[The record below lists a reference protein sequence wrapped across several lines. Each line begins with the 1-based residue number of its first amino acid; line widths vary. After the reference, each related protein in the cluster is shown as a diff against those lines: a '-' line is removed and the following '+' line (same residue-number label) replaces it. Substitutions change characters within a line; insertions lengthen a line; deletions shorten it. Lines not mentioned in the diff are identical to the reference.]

1 MMTVHKLSAGDGYR
15 YYTGEVASG
24 DVLRDKNR
32 ELGDY
37 YTVEGMPPG
46 QWLGSGAAEIG
57 LFGRVNEA
65 QMQALFSGQQL
76 PLTTEELAGLLA
88 QRPDAAE
95 AKYASTLEEMRREYA
110 EKAWE
115 IQLAI
120 KQGKSLE
127 TIGEGFG
134 KGISQQAMS
143 KKVTAYKEAGNDFS
157 KASKE
162 AYRDPENLDTLRQDF
177 INSYT
182 MTQAETKRAQSK
194 ASKEAN
200 KVPLV
205 TSRKNAEAPRTY
217 EQVKTPFMVR
227 MDEEKARFI
236 RLNDRQPSKD
246 ETREIRNRVGGE
258 LFRKEHLREP
268 RNKEELSRWITQ
280 QSKHKQQTITGF
292 DLVFTPTKSVSIA
305 WGLGDE
311 TLRKGIETA
320 HEKAIQDVVT
330 YLENNAV
337 YTRRGKNGIAQ
348 EDVQSGIIATK
359 FRHYDSRNGDPNLHD
374 HLVIANKVQGKDN
387 KWLTLDGRMI
397 YSFGVAASELY
408 NSKIAEY
415 IHADLGLEFTGEKRK
430 GRMIYELAGIDSE
443 TIQAFSSRSSS
454 IKKTLAELEAKYI
467 QEHGYAPNDK
477 ARIAL
482 RQQATLATRPKKDGV
497 HSLAELNEKW
507 RHQVAEKKLKLPTG
521 EKLYKHLKKASN
533 QQAVE
538 VIEAKAQALATPSLA
553 HAEHI
558 IGRLQESRSTWKIN
572 HIEAETLRYFR
583 DVTKGSGLDKSAV
596 DAAVSAV
603 INQSISINNFGE
615 SVELPEA
622 KLRNDGTSVYRRAD
636 YQLFSS
642 HAVFGAERTLIQAA
656 TMDKVIPLATH
667 DLFDRQVAQLKAE
680 GGLISSTQEDMARAF
695 VTDERLLVV
704 GIGPA
709 GAGKTTSMKAAVD
722 TARAGGH
729 EVFGLAPT
737 AVAASIMEKELD
749 IKAGTISSFMDPIS
763 TLRKKLSAG
772 DMLLIDEI
780 GMAGTLDL
788 ATIVEIAHEQGA
800 VVRGIGDYRQL
811 SAIGSGGALRLIESE
826 AGAIYLEDVFRF
838 KNPEEAAATLALR
851 EPPLVGTDKPF
862 AWYVDNGRVTA
873 GEKDVMLADV
883 YAAFAADTAV
893 GKNSLMI
900 APTNEDVKKLNE
912 YAQVAAIDAGK
923 VKESAK
929 RVALLDDG
937 SNAYKGDIIVTRKNQ
952 YKLRLNKG
960 KDFVKNGDLWK
971 IQKVT
976 SDGELKV
983 KHLNHGGV
991 ITLPASYV
999 KEYVQ
1004 LGYASTINRAQGA
1017 TVDTVHAAV
1026 DASTSRANA
1035 YVALSRGRE
1044 NNQLYVATTEDKTR
1058 DDVLTAIT
1066 NSYDRNLS
1074 FHEETRAQRAAER
1087 NVAAGLDKYADLS
1100 LHASE
1105 EAMKTVV
1112 AQAVGAEEAALFT
1125 EADAWGALAHELADT
1140 YRSGL
1145 DPVVTFQKAYARR
1158 DFGDAE
1164 DWAAVMHWRIQGLRE
1179 RDTAA
1184 RERFGEYSR
1193 PMAHIPDEQLDKLI
1207 ARAQERTKP
1216 LKERDIEDKRWAERD
1231 YALVPNAQL
1240 KEMRVNTVKALNV
1253 ADSTGDTRGYAQIS
1267 ENLALMDA
1275 EVTRRRW
1282 ASPEQKAVE
1291 EIVRGERPRSGAD
1304 FTILNA
1310 LEWEKKVRE
1319 TLIPSVE
1326 VPGEQDKARIVKGVS
1341 GHSLDSFWQYDQYTP
1356 DSLKRVLKAQHR
1368 EVAELVQLR
1377 GHQIAAEKPAWAD
1390 ALGQVPARG
1399 RNARHWYRVAAEVES
1414 FREKYKIPAGEPIA
1428 IPKKLRSGER
1438 GEFLQTQIVNVHK
1451 RSVLSA
1457 QYKDKEQLHHE
1468 ARLKDTLIADK
1479 EQLSDA
1485 ETLINQRRT
1494 KADSPE
1500 QKQLEHQEKLW
1511 HELAQR
1517 WETEQQKKA
1526 EALDAQKACDAAS
1539 QDAHSAISARDGY
1552 GQSLVAA
1559 AHKDYQQVQEA
1570 QERVE
1575 NSNIFNRSSRERE
1588 LNTAIDAYESKYG
1601 RTDLPSEDDKM
1612 WLNEDARYAEYAQK
1626 AQEAE
1631 EALAQAQHKLDRAN
1645 GQVDMA
1651 TQQRLSAYDSYV
1663 EAREANPNTRVVS
1676 EKMTASDA
1684 MQAKNRATRRDEAML
1699 RAKTS
1704 PSSMRMQQAR
1714 QQQVFKQQKPPAQ
1727 AQTQQQ
1733 VRQQQVTQK
1742 PRTL

>member
-46 QWLGSGAAEIG
+46 QWVGAGAAELWLHG
-57 LFGRVNEA
+57 EVSEA

-76 PLTTEELAGLLA
+76 PITTDELSALLA
-88 QRPDAAE
+88 QKPDAAE
-95 AKYASTLEEMRREYA
+95 AAYAVTLEKMRREYA
-110 EKAWE
+110 GKAWE
-115 IQLAI
+115 IHLAI
-120 KQGKSLE
+120 KQGKTQKEISESFINKRSQKSISLK
-127 TIGEGFG
+127 I
-134 KGISQQAMS
+134 K
-143 KKVTAYKEAGNDFS
+143 AYKAAGNDFS
-157 KASKE
+157 KRNKE
-162 AYRDPENLDTLRQDF
+162 AYRDPENLSSLREQF

-182 MTQAETKRAQSK
+182 MTEAETKRAESRATKDAQ
-194 ASKEAN
+194 A
-200 KVPLV
+200 VPLV
-205 TSRKNAEAPRTY
+205 TSRKHAETPRTY
-217 EQVKTPFMVR
+217 EEVKTPFMKR
-227 MDEEKARFI
+227 MAEEKARFI
-236 RLNDRQPSKD
+236 RLNENEPTKA
-246 ETREIRNRVGGE
+246 ELREIRNRVGGE
-258 LFRKEHLREP
+258 LFREEHLREP
-268 RNKEELSRWITQ
+268 RSKEELRRWMGQ
-280 QSKHKQQTITGF
+280 QSKPKQQTITGF
-292 DLVFTPTKSVSIA
+292 DLVFTPPKSVSIA

-311 TLRKGIETA
+311 TLRKGIESA
-320 HEKAIQDVVT
+320 HEKAVQDVVS
-330 YLENNAV
+330 YLEQNAV
-337 YTRRGKNGIAQ
+337 YTRRGKNGVAQ
-348 EDVQSGIIATK
+348 EDVKSGVIATK
-359 FRHYDSRNGDPNLHD
+359 YRHYDSREGDPNLHD
-374 HLVIANKVQGKDN
+374 HLVVANKVKGKDG

-397 YSFGVAASELY
+397 YSYNVAASEFY

-415 IHADLGLEFTGEKRK
+415 IHADLGLEFIGEERK
-430 GRMIYELAGIDSE
+430 GRKIHELVGIDSDA
-443 TIQAFSSRSSS
+443 IQTFSSRSSN
-454 IKKTLAELEAKYI
+454 INKTLAELEAKFI

-482 RQQATLATRPKKDGV
+482 RQQATLATRPKKEGV
-497 HSLAELNEKW
+497 HSLAELNKKW
-507 RHQVAEKKLKLPTG
+507 RAQVAEKKLDLPTG
-521 EKLYKHLKKASN
+521 EKLREHLQAASTEHA
-533 QQAVE
+533 QR
-538 VIEAKAQALATPSLA
+538 VIEAKAQAIATPELE
-553 HAEHI
+553 HAEKI
-558 IGRLQESRSTWKIN
+558 IKRLQGTRSTWRIN
-572 HIEAETLRYFR
+572 HIEAEALRYFR
-583 DVTKGSGLDKSAV
+583 DITQGSGLDKAAV

-603 INQSISINNFGE
+603 KNQSISLNNFGE
-615 SVELPEA
+615 SVELPKA
-622 KLRNDGTSVYRRAD
+622 KLRADGTSVYRRAD
-636 YQLFSS
+636 YQVFSS
-642 HAVFGAERTLIQAA
+642 HAIFEAERSLIQAA
-656 TMDKVIPLATH
+656 TTDMVIPVATH
-667 DLFDRQVAQLKAE
+667 DVFDRQVAQLKEE
-680 GGLISSTQEDMARAF
+680 GGRISVTQEDMARAF

-722 TARAGGH
+722 TARAAGH
-729 EVFGLAPT
+729 QVIGLAPT
-737 AVAASIMEKELD
+737 AVAASILEEELD
-749 IKAGTISSFMDPIS
+749 VTAMTIAKFTNPDAPRIA
-763 TLRKKLSAG
+763 LEPG
-772 DMLLIDEI
+772 DMLLVDEI
-780 GMAGTLDL
+780 GMAGTLNL
-788 ATIVEIAHEQGA
+788 ATIIEQAREQGA

-811 SAIGSGGALRLIESE
+811 SAIGSGGALRLIEAE

-851 EPPLVGTDKPF
+851 EPPLVGADKPF
-862 AWYVDNGRVTA
+862 EWYLENGRVTA
-873 GEKDVMLADV
+873 GEKDTMLADV
-883 YAAFAADTAV
+883 YARFAADTAA
-893 GKNSLMI
+893 GKKSLML

-912 YAQVAAIDAGK
+912 FAQVAAIDAGQ

-929 RVALLDDG
+929 HVALLDDG
-937 SNAYKGDIIVTRKNQ
+937 SNAYRGDVIVTRKNK
-952 YKLRLNKG
+952 YKFIVNNG
-960 KDFVKNGDLWK
+960 KDFVKNGDLW
-971 IQKVT
+971 QVRKVT
-976 SDGELKV
+976 TDGQLKV
-983 KHLNHGGV
+983 KHLGHGGV

-1004 LGYASTINRAQGA
+1004 LGYASTINRAQGS

-1058 DDVLTAIT
+1058 DDVLTDIT

-1074 FHEETRAQRAAER
+1074 FHEETAAARVAER
-1087 NVAAGLDKYADLS
+1087 NVASALEKYDDLA
-1100 LHASE
+1100 LYASE

-1112 AQAVGAEEAALFT
+1112 AQAVGEGKAAWFT

-1145 DPVVTFQKAYARR
+1145 DPVETFTRAYKQR
-1158 DFGDAE
+1158 DFEDAE
-1164 DWAAVMHWRIQGLRE
+1164 DPAAVMHWRIQGLRE

-1184 RERFGEYSR
+1184 RERFGQYSR

-1216 LKERDIEDKRWAERD
+1216 LKERDIEDKRWAEHD
-1231 YALVPNAQL
+1231 YALVPSARL
-1240 KEMRVNTVKALNV
+1240 KEMRVNTFKALEV
-1253 ADSTGDTRGYAQIS
+1253 AEATKDYRSYDQIS
-1267 ENLALMDA
+1267 ENLGLMNNEIA
-1275 EVTRRRW
+1275 RRRW
-1282 ASPEQKAVE
+1282 SSPEQKAVE

-1304 FTILNA
+1304 FTILNS
-1310 LEWEKKVRE
+1310 LEWEKKVRVS
-1319 TLIPSVE
+1319 LIPSVD

-1341 GHSLDSFWQYDQYTP
+1341 GHSLDPFWQYDPYTP

-1377 GHQIAAEKPAWAD
+1377 GHQIAAEKPAWSD
-1390 ALGQVPARG
+1390 ALGQVPARA

-1457 QYKDKEQLHHE
+1457 QHKDKEQLHHE

-1511 HELAQR
+1511 QELAQR

-1526 EALDAQKACDAAS
+1526 EALDAQTACDAAS

-1601 RTDLPSEDDKM
+1601 RTDLPSEDDKV

-1626 AQEAE
+1626 VQEAE

-1684 MQAKNRATRRDEAML
+1684 MQAKNKAARRDEAML

-1704 PSSMRMQQAR
+1704 PGSMRMQQAR

>member
-46 QWLGSGAAEIG
+46 QWLGSGASEIG

-76 PLTTEELAGLLA
+76 PVTTEELAELLA
-88 QRPDAAE
+88 QKPDAAE
-95 AKYASTLEEMRREYA
+95 AKYASTLEKMRREYA
-110 EKAWE
+110 KKAWE
-115 IQLAI
+115 IHLAI
-120 KQGKSLE
+120 KQGKTQEEISKSFIKERSQKAISLKIE
-127 TIGEGFG
+127 
-134 KGISQQAMS
+134 
-143 KKVTAYKEAGNDFS
+143 AYKAAGNDFS
-157 KASKE
+157 KRNKA
-162 AYRDPENLDTLRQDF
+162 AYRDPKNLETLRQQF

-182 MTQAETKRAQSK
+182 MTQAETKRAQNK
-194 ASKEAN
+194 ARKEAN
-200 KVPLV
+200 KVPSV
-205 TSRKNAEAPRTY
+205 TSRKNAEATRTY
-217 EQVKTPFMVR
+217 EQTKTPFMVR
-227 MDEEKARFI
+227 MAEEKARFI
-236 RLNDRQPSKD
+236 RLKDRQPSKD

-268 RNKEELSRWITQ
+268 RTKEELSRWITQ
-280 QSKHKQQTITGF
+280 QSKPKQQTITGF

-348 EDVQSGIIATK
+348 ENVQSGIIATK

-397 YSFGVAASELY
+397 YSFNVAASELY

-415 IHADLGLEFTGEKRK
+415 IHADLGLEFKGEKRK
-430 GRMIYELAGIDSE
+430 GRKIYELAGIDSE

-454 IKKTLAELEAKYI
+454 INKTLKELKAKYI

-477 ARIAL
+477 ALIAL
-482 RQQATLATRPKKDGV
+482 RQQATLATRPKKEGV

-521 EKLYKHLKKASN
+521 ERLYQHLKEASN
-533 QQAVE
+533 KQAKE
-538 VIEAKAQALATPSLA
+538 VIKAKAQALAVPAMA
-553 HAEHI
+553 HAEQI

-583 DVTKGSGLDKSAV
+583 DITKGSGLDQPAI

-603 INQSISINNFGE
+603 INQSISINDFGE
-615 SVELPEA
+615 AVELPQA

-656 TMDKVIPLATH
+656 TTDKVIPVATH
-667 DLFDRQVAQLKAE
+667 DLFERQVAQLKAE

-729 EVFGLAPT
+729 QVIGLAPT

-749 IKAGTISSFMDPIS
+749 IQAMTIARFTNPEAPRIILEPGTV
-763 TLRKKLSAG
+763 
-772 DMLLIDEI
+772 LLVDEI
-780 GMAGTLDL
+780 GMASTLDL
-788 ATIVEIAHEQGA
+788 AKIVDQAREQGA

-851 EPPLVGTDKPF
+851 EPPLVGVDKPF
-862 AWYVDNGRVTA
+862 GWYVDHGRVTA

-883 YAAFAADTAV
+883 YAAFAADTAA

-929 RVALLDDG
+929 RMAMLDDG
-937 SNAYKGDIIVTRKNQ
+937 SNAYKGDIIVTRDNN

-971 IQKVT
+971 VQKVT

-991 ITLPASYV
+991 ITLPAGYV
-999 KEYVQ
+999 NEYVQ

-1044 NNQLYVATTEDKTR
+1044 SNQLYVATTEDKTR

-1112 AQAVGAEEAALFT
+1112 AQAVGAEEASLFT

-1145 DPVVTFQKAYARR
+1145 DPVVTFQKAYAQR

-1179 RDTAA
+1179 RDSAA
-1184 RERFGEYSR
+1184 RERFGQYSR
-1193 PMAHIPDEQLDKLI
+1193 PMAHIPDDQLDKLI

-1216 LKERDIEDKRWAERD
+1216 LKERDIEDKRWVEHD
-1231 YALVPNAQL
+1231 YALVPSDHL
-1240 KEMRVNTVKALNV
+1240 KQMRVNTYKALNA
-1253 ADSTGDTRGYAQIS
+1253 ADSSGDTRGYAQIS

-1275 EVTRRRW
+1275 EVARRRW
-1282 ASPEQKAVE
+1282 SSPEQKAVE

-1310 LEWEKKVRE
+1310 LKWEKKVRE
-1319 TLIPSVE
+1319 SLIPSVE

-1377 GHQIAAEKPAWAD
+1377 GHQIAVEKPAWAD

-1399 RNARHWYRVAAEVES
+1399 RNARHWYRVAAEVEA
-1414 FREKYKIPAGEPIA
+1414 FREKYKVPAGEA
-1428 IPKKLRSGER
+1428 EALPKAVVRGGEH
-1438 GEFLQTQIVNVHK
+1438 GQFLAQQVTDVHK
-1451 RSVLSA
+1451 RYRLSSTLKSDQTLQQNLSQQLDTRIEKENRSEAEQLISVTNLQHTNEKYSEVKYILDVDNRDEKTAVLKKQISSLDEQINNLTESRNDVAQKNRQLKQLLEELTALKHQHHAELVQVRSDVFFPAKKAYRPVKEAKAAVESA
-1457 QYKDKEQLHHE
+1457 SFFTRAKATRQLEEATGQFAAIYGGFTTLDEVEAKWVPAQKTVREAMKHAEQNETRISQAKEQLE
-1468 ARLKDTLIADK
+1468 QN
-1479 EQLSDA
+1479 EQLLKALKQKIIKARSSRDVA
-1485 ETLINQRRT
+1485 RAKLTKLQETVQARQHR
-1494 KADSPE
+1494 S
-1500 QKQLEHQEKLW
+1500 HQI
-1511 HELAQR
+1511 AI
-1517 WETEQQKKA
+1517 
-1526 EALDAQKACDAAS
+1526 ALDAQAKS
-1539 QDAHSAISARDGY
+1539 QSTTGD
-1552 GQSLVAA
+1552 L
-1559 AHKDYQQVQEA
+1559 
-1570 QERVE
+1570 
-1575 NSNIFNRSSRERE
+1575 NRKSVNR
-1588 LNTAIDAYESKYG
+1588 
-1601 RTDLPSEDDKM
+1601 
-1612 WLNEDARYAEYAQK
+1612 
-1626 AQEAE
+1626 
-1631 EALAQAQHKLDRAN
+1631 QH
-1645 GQVDMA
+1645 G
-1651 TQQRLSAYDSYV
+1651 T
-1663 EAREANPNTRVVS
+1663 TH
-1676 EKMTASDA
+1676 
-1684 MQAKNRATRRDEAML
+1684 
-1699 RAKTS
+1699 
-1704 PSSMRMQQAR
+1704 
-1714 QQQVFKQQKPPAQ
+1714 
-1727 AQTQQQ
+1727 
-1733 VRQQQVTQK
+1733 
-1742 PRTL
+1742 

>member
-46 QWLGSGAAEIG
+46 QWLGSGASKIG

-76 PLTTEELAGLLA
+76 PLTTEELAELLA
-88 QRPDAAE
+88 QKPDAAE
-95 AKYASTLEEMRREYA
+95 AKYASTLEEKRLQYA

-115 IQLAI
+115 IHLAI
-120 KQGKSLE
+120 KQGKTQEEISKSFIKERSQKAISLKIE
-127 TIGEGFG
+127 
-134 KGISQQAMS
+134 
-143 KKVTAYKEAGNDFS
+143 AYKAAGNDFS
-157 KASKE
+157 KTNKK
-162 AYRDPENLDTLRQDF
+162 AYRDPKNLETLRQNF

-182 MTQAETKRAQSK
+182 MTQAETKRAQNK
-194 ASKEAN
+194 ARQEAN
-200 KVPLV
+200 KTLSV

-217 EQVKTPFMVR
+217 EKVKTPFMVR
-227 MDEEKARFI
+227 MAEEKARFI

-268 RNKEELSRWITQ
+268 RTKEELSRWITQ
-280 QSKHKQQTITGF
+280 QSKPKQQTITGF

-320 HEKAIQDVVT
+320 HEKAIQDVIT

-348 EDVQSGIIATK
+348 ENVQSGIIATK

-374 HLVIANKVQGKDN
+374 HLVIANKVQGKDG

-397 YSFGVAASELY
+397 YSYNVAASELY

-430 GRMIYELAGIDSE
+430 GRKIYELEGIDSE

-454 IKKTLAELEAKYI
+454 IKKTLEELKAKYI

-477 ARIAL
+477 ALIAL
-482 RQQATLATRPKKDGV
+482 RQQATLATRPKKEGA

-521 EKLYKHLKKASN
+521 EKLYQHLKKASN
-533 QQAVE
+533 QQAE
-538 VIEAKAQALATPSLA
+538 KVIEAKAQALATPAMA
-553 HAEHI
+553 HAERI

-583 DVTKGSGLDKSAV
+583 DVTKGSGLDKTAV

-615 SVELPEA
+615 AVELPEA
-622 KLRNDGTSVYRRAD
+622 KLRNNGTSVYRRAD

-642 HAVFGAERTLIQAA
+642 HAIFEAERTLIQAA
-656 TMDKVIPLATH
+656 TTDKVIPVATH
-667 DLFDRQVAQLKAE
+667 DLFERQVAQLKAE

-729 EVFGLAPT
+729 KVIGLAPT

-749 IKAGTISSFMDPIS
+749 IQAMTVAKFTNPKAPRIILEPGTV
-763 TLRKKLSAG
+763 
-772 DMLLIDEI
+772 LLVDEI
-780 GMAGTLDL
+780 GMASTLDL
-788 ATIVEIAHEQGA
+788 AKIVDQAREQGA

-811 SAIGSGGALRLIESE
+811 SAIGSGGALRMIESE

-838 KNPEEAAATLALR
+838 KNSEEAAATLALR
-851 EPPLVGTDKPF
+851 EPPLVGVDKPF
-862 AWYVDNGRVTA
+862 GWYVDNGRVTA

-883 YAAFAADTAV
+883 YAAFAADTAA
-893 GKNSLMI
+893 GKNSLML

-929 RVALLDDG
+929 RIALLDDG
-937 SNAYKGDIIVTRKNQ
+937 SNAYKGDIIVTRDNN

-971 IQKVT
+971 VQKVT
-976 SDGELKV
+976 LDGDLKV

-991 ITLPASYV
+991 ITLPSSYV
-999 KEYVQ
+999 KQYVQ
-1004 LGYASTINRAQGA
+1004 LGYASTINRAQGS
-1017 TVDTVHAAV
+1017 TVDTVHPVV

-1044 NNQLYVATTEDKTR
+1044 SNRLYVATAEGQAR
-1058 DDVLTAIT
+1058 DDVLGAIT
-1066 NSYDRNLS
+1066 NNFDRNLS

-1087 NVAAGLDKYADLS
+1087 NVAAALEKYDDLS
-1100 LHASE
+1100 LYASE
-1105 EAMKTVV
+1105 EAMKSVV
-1112 AQAVGAEEAALFT
+1112 T
-1125 EADAWGALAHELADT
+1125 EAIGAQSASAFFQSPAWGALAHELADT

-1145 DPVVTFQKAYARR
+1145 DPVETFTRAYQQR
-1158 DFGDAE
+1158 DLAGAE
-1164 DWAAVMHWRIQGLRE
+1164 DVSAVLHWRIQEVR
-1179 RDTAA
+1179 AA
-1184 RERFGEYSR
+1184 NEAAQERFGQYAR
-1193 PMAHIPDEQLDKLI
+1193 PMAHIPTEQLEQLI
-1207 ARAQERTKP
+1207 ARAQQRTKP
-1216 LKERDIEDKRWAERD
+1216 VKEREIEDKRWIERD
-1231 YALVPNAQL
+1231 YALVPSAHL
-1240 KEMRVNTVKALNV
+1240 KEMRVNTVKALSV
-1253 ADSTGDTRGYAQIS
+1253 AESTGDTRAYAQIS
-1267 ENLALMDA
+1267 ENLGLMDA

-1282 ASPEQKAVE
+1282 ASPAQREVE

-1304 FTILNA
+1304 FTILNS
-1310 LEWEKKVRE
+1310 LQWEKKIRD
-1319 TLIPSVE
+1319 TLISE
-1326 VPGEQDKARIVKGVS
+1326 VAAPGTGAKDQIVKGVS

-1390 ALGQVPARG
+1390 ALGQVPAQA

-1428 IPKKLRSGER
+1428 IPKKLRNGER

-1457 QYKDKEQLHHE
+1457 QHKDREQLHHE

-1485 ETLINQRRT
+1485 ENLINQHRT
-1494 KADSPE
+1494 KSDSPE

-1511 HELAQR
+1511 QELAQR

-1526 EALDAQKACDAAS
+1526 EALDAQKACDVAS

-1552 GQSLVAA
+1552 SQSLVAA

-1588 LNTAIDAYESKYG
+1588 LNTALDAYESKYG
-1601 RTDLPSEDDKM
+1601 RTDLPSEDDKV

-1645 GQVDMA
+1645 GQADMA

-1676 EKMTASDA
+1676 ERMTASDA
-1684 MQAKNRATRRDEAML
+1684 MQAKNKATRRDEAML
-1699 RAKTS
+1699 RAKMT
-1704 PSSMRMQQAR
+1704 PGSMRMQQVR